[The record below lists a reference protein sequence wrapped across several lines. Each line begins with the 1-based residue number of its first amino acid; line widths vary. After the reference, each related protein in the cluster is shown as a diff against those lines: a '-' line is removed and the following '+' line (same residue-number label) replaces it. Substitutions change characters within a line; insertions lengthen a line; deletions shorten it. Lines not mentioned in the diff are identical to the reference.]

1 MIEFQVRDSPH
12 VHIFI
17 CILTP
22 PNLSSETI
30 ETSIKF
36 FDQVINANLPSHE
49 DDPFYMSSS
58 SYIKSTNIPKI
69 VVNIKISYVG
79 MDLIGVLMKEHLFV
93 NN

>member
-49 DDPFYMSSS
+49 DDSF
-58 SYIKSTNIPKI
+58 I
-69 VVNIKISYVG
+69 
-79 MDLIGVLMKEHLFV
+79 
-93 NN
+93 